1 MCMYIP
7 IFMYTHICLLYNTVY
22 STNCADKG
30 YGASCFNLAKLFLS
44 GKGVDQSDT
53 KAEGF
58 FKQVYICIHIYIYI
72 YIYVCIY
79 IYIYIYVY
87 IRIYAYICIHI
98 YTCTCIYIYT
108 YIYIDVKACTSG
120 HLAGC
125 YHQALLLCL
134 DHDEIRCVL

>member
-72 YIYVCIY
+72 YICMYIYIHIYICIYSYICIYMYTYIYMHMY
-79 IYIYIYVY
+79 IYIYI
-87 IRIYAYICIHI
+87 HI
-98 YTCTCIYIYT
+98 Y
-108 YIYIDVKACTSG
+108 
-120 HLAGC
+120 
-125 YHQALLLCL
+125 
-134 DHDEIRCVL
+134 